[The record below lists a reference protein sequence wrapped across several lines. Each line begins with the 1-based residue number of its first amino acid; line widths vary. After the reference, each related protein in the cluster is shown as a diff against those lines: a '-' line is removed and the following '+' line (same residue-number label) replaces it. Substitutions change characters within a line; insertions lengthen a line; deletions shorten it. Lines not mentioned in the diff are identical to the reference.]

1 VVTSEPLART
11 LAGLAVQVRVLGY
24 RRSLALALRNRLR
37 RRLGIYPLCAR
48 LLEGCLC
55 LEIGGPSG
63 FFRHDGP
70 LPIYSLASSV
80 DNCTFAERTVWEG
93 EVEKGRTFSYEESR
107 PPGWQY
113 IAEATDLSSIPGEAY
128 EAVIASHV
136 IEHVANPL
144 AALSEWRRVLRQDGA
159 LVLVVPHREMT
170 FDHRRPVTS
179 LEHLVGDHERGV
191 AEDDRTHLAEFL
203 ELFDFDRDPER
214 RTREELA
221 QRTAR
226 FAENRCLHHHV
237 FDSKLVVRM
246 LDRAGFELVGVETAL
261 PFHIVAVA
269 RRPPEGA
276 TAENDAFLAPDAT
289 WVRRSCFSTDQDQA
303 GRSASS

>member
-1 VVTSEPLART
+1 M
-11 LAGLAVQVRVLGY
+11 LGY
-24 RRSLALALRNRLR
+24 RRSLALALRSRLR
-37 RRLGIYPLCAR
+37 RRLGIYSLCAR
-48 LLEGCLC
+48 LLEGRSC
-55 LEIGGPSG
+55 LEIGGPSA
-63 FFRHDGP
+63 FFRDEGP
-70 LPIYSLASSV
+70 LPIYPVAASV
-80 DNCTFAERTVWEG
+80 DNCTFAQRTVWEG
-93 EVEKGRTFSYEESR
+93 EVEEGRTFSYEGSR
-107 PPGWQY
+107 SPGWQY
-113 IAEATDLSSIPGEAY
+113 IAEATDLSRIPDEAY

-144 AALSEWRRVLRQDGA
+144 VALSEWGRVLREDGT

-179 LEHLVGDHERGV
+179 LQHLIDDLERDV
-191 AEDDRTHLAEFL
+191 SEDDPTHVAEFL

-221 QRTAR
+221 ERIAR

-237 FDSKLVVRM
+237 FDSELVVRM
-246 LDRAGFELVGVETAL
+246 LDRAGFELVGLETAL

-276 TAENDAFLAPDAT
+276 PPENDAFLDPDAI
-289 WVRRSCFSTDQDQA
+289 WVRQSCFPTDRNRV
-303 GRSASS
+303 GRSRLLLSSGRSVAVVEVGRQPTA